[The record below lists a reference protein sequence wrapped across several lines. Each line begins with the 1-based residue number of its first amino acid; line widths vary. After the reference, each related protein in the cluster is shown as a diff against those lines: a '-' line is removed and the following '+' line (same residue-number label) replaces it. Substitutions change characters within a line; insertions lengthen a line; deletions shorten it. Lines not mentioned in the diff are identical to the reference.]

1 MDKNAHFSGAPAR
14 RAAALARLEAE
25 VGRTFASWDAVTEV
39 PHRLML
45 EGMPAPGVMGSAAEA
60 ERVATAFVARHL
72 DVLAP
77 GSALDDFV
85 LVTNDLSAG
94 IRSVGF
100 VQQYRGVPV
109 LGGQVSLRFK
119 HDRLVMIGSEA
130 LPDVAIAGRS
140 VTATDATLRR
150 ATEGWLG
157 RGVAGTLTATGPIE
171 GPFVLPLIDASTGT
185 LTYAEVFRTSA
196 SMQAP
201 ASAWTLY
208 LDAATG
214 APVARQQ
221 TLLFGTG
228 QLLFDVPLRNPTGPR
243 LIAPA
248 DQAFVEAAGN
258 AVTTTDFGF
267 FNFPGANGIVAATV
281 DGVFASVTNEAGD
294 EATTELPIADGGTAV
309 WQDGSEVVE
318 AQLAAYVHTMRV
330 KDFVRTLSDVDWL
343 DDPIPVNVNID
354 DSCNAFSDGN
364 SINFFLRGGGCENTA
379 LISDVVYHEFGHS
392 IHSQSVLPGVGQFN
406 VSLSEGISD
415 YLSATLTEDSG
426 LARGFFL
433 GSDEPLRDFDPV
445 GSEFRWPEDRGE
457 VHDEGRIIGG
467 ALWDLRKIMQAK
479 LGEGPG
485 RQYTDRVWY
494 ETTRRAVDIP
504 SMYPEALLLDD
515 DDGNLANGTPN
526 ACEINAAYGPHGLFN
541 VGPENEVVDLLQT
554 ADGPRVELS
563 LSIPNFPDCPITA
576 SPTIRWRERGST
588 DESDAVMAIAGDG
601 VFTALLPE
609 LPAGSVLEYQIDVNY
624 DNGAQ
629 RALPDNIVDPWY
641 QAFYGEVVELGCLDA
656 TVGRTTDN
664 TFVVGAWLGGESG
677 SDPNAPFDD
686 LSDHIYQPGNYPPFT
701 TDEITFDAIDTGAFT
716 NVRLQMQRW
725 LAVED
730 GFYDQ
735 AFIRVNDEQL
745 WTNFAANDD
754 SNASFHHVDRE
765 WRFVDFDLSDF
776 IGPDGISVTFG
787 TRSDGGLEF
796 GGWTVANAC
805 IVALA
810 NEVATCGD
818 GIVDA
823 PIETCDDGNVDDGD
837 GCSADCQ
844 SEPAPPIPEEPQ
856 TTGEDTDDDA
866 GDVGTGGDTDGDEP
880 SLDGDGLIDR
890 GCGCTSDEAPGAA
903 WLLLLS
909 LPAIR
914 RRRRGARSG
923 DAARRG

>member
-1 MDKNAHFSGAPAR
+1 MAHLQAD
-14 RAAALARLEAE
+14 
-25 VGRTFASWDAVTEV
+25 VGRTFASWDAATNV

-45 EGMPAPGVMGSAAEA
+45 EGMPAPGVIGSAAEA
-60 ERVATAFVARHL
+60 ERVAIDVLARHL
-72 DVLAP
+72 DLLAP
-77 GSALDDFV
+77 GAALDDFTV
-85 LVTNDLSAG
+85 VANDVSEG

-100 VQQYRGVPV
+100 AQHHRGMPV
-109 LGGQVSLRFK
+109 LGGQISLRFK

-130 LPDVAIAGRS
+130 FPNVSVPSRS
-140 VTATDATLRR
+140 STASDDTIDR
-150 ATEGWLG
+150 AAQGWLD
-157 RGVAGTLTATGPIE
+157 RDVDGTRTATGSVE
-171 GPFVLPLIDASTGT
+171 GPFVLPIVDEASGA
-185 LTYAEVFRTSA
+185 LRYVEVFRTTA
-196 SMQAP
+196 TMERP
-201 ASAWTLY
+201 ASAWTIY

-214 APVARQQ
+214 APVARRQ

-243 LIAPA
+243 LTAPA
-248 DQAFVEAAGN
+248 DQVFAEAAGN

-267 FNFPGANGIVAATV
+267 FNFPGANSVVAATI
-281 DGVFASVTNEAGD
+281 DGVFASVTNEAGP

-309 WQDGSEVVE
+309 WQDDDEEVE

-364 SINFFLRGGGCENTA
+364 SINFFLRGSGCENTA
-379 LISDVVYHEFGHS
+379 LLSDVVYHEFGHS
-392 IHSQSVLPGVGQFN
+392 IHSQSVIPGVGQFN

-479 LGEGPG
+479 LGEVAG

-541 VGPENEVVDLLQT
+541 AGPENEVVDLVQT
-554 ADGPRVELS
+554 SAGPRVNLS
-563 LSIPNFPDCPITA
+563 LSIPNVPDCPVTA
-576 SPTIRWRERGST
+576 SPTMRWRERGDPNSS
-588 DESDAVMAIAGDG
+588 EVAMSFAEDG

-609 LPAGSVLEYQIDVNY
+609 FPAGTVVEYQVDVNY
-624 DNGAQ
+624 DNGAV
-629 RALPDNIVDPWY
+629 RTLPDNFVDPWY
-641 QAFYGEVVELGCLDA
+641 QTFYGEVVELGCLDA
-656 TVGRTTDN
+656 TIGRTTDN
-664 TFVVGAWLGGESG
+664 TFVVGAWLGEESG
-677 SDPNAPFDD
+677 SDPTAPFDD
-686 LSDHIYQPGNYPPFT
+686 LSDHIYQPGDYSPLS

-735 AFIRVNDEQL
+735 AFIRINDDPL
-745 WTNFAANDD
+745 WENFAADD
-754 SNASFHHVDRE
+754 GALASFHHVDRE
-765 WRFVDFDLSDF
+765 WRFVDFDITDF
-776 IGPDGISVTFG
+776 IGPDGVSVTFG

-823 PIETCDDGNVDDGD
+823 PVETCDDGNTNDGD
-837 GCSADCQ
+837 GCSATCQ
-844 SEPAPPIPEEPQ
+844 SEPAPPIPEEP
-856 TTGEDTDDDA
+856 TTGAETEDDSGFDDS
-866 GDVGTGGDTDGDEP
+866 GDVGTGGATDGDAP
-880 SLDGDGLIDR
+880 GLDGDGLINR
-890 GCGCTSDEAPGAA
+890 GCGCTSDQAPAAA
-903 WLLLLS
+903 WLMLLS

-914 RRRRGARSG
+914 RRRRVVR
-923 DAARRG
+923 